1 MFGDRK
7 LGWNNWVTVLL
18 HVYTILE
25 KNYSVCKC
33 KGCTVFNEIVIWGLL
48 LKGVSLWFLKE
59 MVKEFSKFKIVFLL
73 SR

>member
-48 LKGVSLWFLKE
+48 LKGV
-59 MVKEFSKFKIVFLL
+59 
-73 SR
+73 